1 MLTQEKIN
9 TNFVQYVKRLE
20 KYDCYSESLMNDL
33 GEDIKNCSF
42 SMNEDSGSAYQGSM
56 VDVVLNVLCKIA
68 YNINEKAFENE
79 PNLKVN
85 MNMLMRVLLLQ
96 HIAKAQMF
104 VPQRES
110 WKLKKGFLYD
120 FNDNL
125 KAVLKLGERT
135 IFLCQKYGIKLN
147 EEEYEALR
155 YIDKTDDKT
164 DYLASPLCIL
174 VKTANV
180 LTAIECR
187 KRYQSKNK
195 KEIFEE

>member
-9 TNFVQYVKRLE
+9 SNFVQYVKRLE

-42 SMNEDSGSAYQGSM
+42 SMNDDSGSAYQGSM

-110 WKLKKGFLYD
+110 WKLKKGILYD

-125 KAVLKLGERT
+125 KAILKLGERT

-155 YIDKTDDKT
+155 YIDKTDDKA
-164 DYLASPLCIL
+164 DYMASPLCII
-174 VKTANV
+174 VKMANA
-180 LTAIECR
+180 LTAIECK
-187 KRYQSKNK
+187 KRYQIKNK
-195 KEIFEE
+195 KETLED

>member
-9 TNFVQYVKRLE
+9 SNFVQYVKRLE

-42 SMNEDSGSAYQGSM
+42 SMNDDSGSAYQGSM

-110 WKLKKGFLYD
+110 WKLKKGILYD

-125 KAVLKLGERT
+125 KAILKLGERT

-164 DYLASPLCIL
+164 DYMASPLCVI
-174 VKTANV
+174 VKMANV
-180 LTAIECR
+180 LTAIECK
-187 KRYQSKNK
+187 KRYQLKNK
-195 KEIFEE
+195 KETLED

>member
-9 TNFVQYVKRLE
+9 SNFVQYVKRLE
-20 KYDCYSESLMNDL
+20 KYNCYSESLMNDL

-42 SMNEDSGSAYQGSM
+42 SMNDDSGSAYQGSM
-56 VDVVLNVLCKIA
+56 IDVVLNVLCKIA

-85 MNMLMRVLLLQ
+85 TAMLMRVLLLQ

-110 WKLKKGFLYD
+110 WKLKKGFLFD
-120 FNDNL
+120 FNDDL
-125 KAVLKLGERT
+125 KTTLKLGERT
-135 IFLCQKYGIKLN
+135 IFLCQKYDIKLN

-155 YIDKTDDKT
+155 YIDKADDKS
-164 DYLASPLCIL
+164 DYMVSPLCAI
-174 VKTANV
+174 VKTANIM
-180 LTAIECR
+180 TAIECR
-187 KRYQSKNK
+187 KRYHSKNK
-195 KEIFEE
+195 KETIEE

>member
-9 TNFVQYVKRLE
+9 SNFVQYVKRLE
-20 KYDCYSESLMNDL
+20 KYNCYSESLMNDL

-42 SMNEDSGSAYQGSM
+42 SMNDDSGSAYQGSM
-56 VDVVLNVLCKIA
+56 IDVVLNVLCKIA

-85 MNMLMRVLLLQ
+85 TAMLMRVLLLQ

-110 WKLKKGFLYD
+110 WKLKKGILFD
-120 FNDNL
+120 FNDDL
-125 KAVLKLGERT
+125 KTILKLGERT
-135 IFLCQKYGIKLN
+135 IFLCQKYDIKLN

-155 YIDKTDDKT
+155 YIDKADDKS
-164 DYLASPLCIL
+164 DYMVSPLCAI
-174 VKTANV
+174 VKTANIM
-180 LTAIECR
+180 TAIECR
-187 KRYQSKNK
+187 KRYHSKNK
-195 KEIFEE
+195 KETIEE